1 MTVRPPR
8 NLPNALTPE
17 TGWNVLEYELL
28 QQKAHT
34 LGTLGASVERALAAL
49 RAFEAGE
56 QAGRAQER
64 SDLLDEAAE
73 RRIHALMPG
82 LKERAKTLVELAD
95 AAAFL
100 ARPVPLPFEP
110 KAAALLTPEA
120 KAMLREVAP
129 ALAETEFEA
138 PALDAAL
145 RAFAERTG
153 RKLGQVAQPL
163 RAALTGSTT
172 IPGIDATLA
181 ALGREASLERIA
193 HAAV

>member
-73 RRIHALMPG
+73 RVWAFMIQRELCGLRQWESVVRDYRIP
-82 LKERAKTLVELAD
+82 
-95 AAAFL
+95 
-100 ARPVPLPFEP
+100 
-110 KAAALLTPEA
+110 
-120 KAMLREVAP
+120 REV
-129 ALAETEFEA
+129 LN
-138 PALDAAL
+138 
-145 RAFAERTG
+145 RVGRVRSKTG
-153 RKLGQVAQPL
+153 
-163 RAALTGSTT
+163 
-172 IPGIDATLA
+172 
-181 ALGREASLERIA
+181 
-193 HAAV
+193 